1 MIIKL
6 KWLTNQ
12 YSTSLAN
19 FKYWRIDAGK
29 SFIGGWI
36 KLKLESL
43 LVPDLNANGEKSLTD
58 TLAFVTNK
66 YSTDKN

>member
-12 YSTSLAN
+12 HSTSLAN

-29 SFIGGWI
+29 SFIEGWI

-43 LVPDLNANGEKSLTD
+43 LVPDLNANGEKKS
-58 TLAFVTNK
+58 
-66 YSTDKN
+66 Y